1 MGAYSAAIGPLAGL
15 GGGDERDRLR
25 WRGVESGGER
35 REGREMNRKEGANE
49 KAWKE
54 I

>member
-1 MGAYSAAIGPLAGL
+1 MGAYSAARGPLAGL
-15 GGGDERDRLR
+15 WGDERDRLR
-25 WRGVESGGER
+25 WGGMERGGER
-35 REGREMNRKEGANE
+35 SEGRERNRKEGANE